1 MKVTEKLQIPAQF
14 SAKEKMARGEPV
26 SRTDP
31 YVLRENQFE
40 MTFYGVNVF
49 CC

>member
-14 SAKEKMARGEPV
+14 SAKEKMAPREPV

-40 MTFYGVNVF
+40 MPFYGGHVF